1 MLDNILDVVLF
12 LSNAFF
18 VVKMISIAWIS
29 QVRLHLKHVSTV
41 IVDEYMCLR
50 LVEFRSDI
58 WLLSVKFTSNHY
70 MYNVIEYF
78 LKCIMM
84 YYDTVGNVSFYSNA
98 LLHVLYELFSSK
110 IKVFLFPFLK
120 KILQFQKYFLTCTI

>member
-1 MLDNILDVVLF
+1 MLDNILDVLF

-29 QVRLHLKHVSTV
+29 QVWLHLKHLSTV

-58 WLLSVKFTSNHY
+58 
-70 MYNVIEYF
+70 
-78 LKCIMM
+78 
-84 YYDTVGNVSFYSNA
+84 
-98 LLHVLYELFSSK
+98 
-110 IKVFLFPFLK
+110 
-120 KILQFQKYFLTCTI
+120 